1 MSDHDQRRLTL
12 AMSGRD
18 LMTIGIFAAIYLV
31 LYYGITMFGFLNP
44 VMMIATLGLSVVVG
58 AIPFMLFLAR
68 VKHAGMVFLFTLIV
82 ALVCLVLG
90 FPPVAVVLLIALS
103 VVIEVIQAVTGYRS
117 RWAGV
122 ISYIVFA
129 MWYAG
134 PLLPLYYDRAGYFSS
149 MVANGRDEAY
159 EMLEVVAVPTLRI
172 QIGAH
177 QDNTCTD
184 EEKDCLPKDGDGKT
198 TDEFMCP
205 PLQLQDAYG
214 DIHSHHPLCALV
226 FVC

>member
-122 ISYIVFA
+122 IAYIVFA

-134 PLLPLYYDRAGYFSS
+134 PLL
-149 MVANGRDEAY
+149 
-159 EMLEVVAVPTLRI
+159 
-172 QIGAH
+172 
-177 QDNTCTD
+177 
-184 EEKDCLPKDGDGKT
+184 EKINSN
-198 TDEFMCP
+198 
-205 PLQLQDAYG
+205 Q
-214 DIHSHHPLCALV
+214 
-226 FVC
+226 